1 MSVIKKGIKMG
12 ATGFQQASTQ
22 IKKKTANPGLSQI
35 HLLRYRS
42 QTRIFLITT
51 NRKLQPKSQFK

>member
-35 HLLRYRS
+35 HLLRHRS
-42 QTRIFLITT
+42 QTKIILCTWYAST
-51 NRKLQPKSQFK
+51 YKSI